1 VRVGWAAPGSNTYEG
16 VNANL
21 HVQIMNTLKRQ
32 LQNQSDALQLD
43 HQQEDVVDGGNAAS
57 IQFHYLLS
65 PVLNDNGA
73 TLTTQVFKFD
83 ANNGATGTA
92 TWIFPERL

>member
-1 VRVGWAAPGSNTYEG
+1 MRVGWAAPNNVYEG
-16 VNANL
+16 VNTNL
-21 HVQIMNTLKRQ
+21 HTQVNNLLKRQ
-32 LQNQSDALQLD
+32 LQIQSDQLQLD

>member
-1 VRVGWAAPGSNTYEG
+1 MRVGWAAPNNVYQG
-16 VNANL
+16 VNTNL
-21 HVQIMNTLKRQ
+21 HTQVNNLLKRQ
-32 LQNQSDALQLD
+32 LQIQSDQLQLD

>member
-1 VRVGWAAPGSNTYEG
+1 MRVGWAAPNNVYQGTNSALSTQ
-16 VNANL
+16 VNNL
-21 HVQIMNTLKRQ
+21 LKRQ
-32 LQNQSDALQLD
+32 LQIQSDQLQLD
-43 HQQEDVVDGGNAAS
+43 HQQEDVVDGGHAAS

-73 TLTTQVFKFD
+73 TLTTPVFKFD
-83 ANNGATGTA
+83 ANNGAIGTA

>member
-1 VRVGWAAPGSNTYEG
+1 MRVGWAAPGSNTYQG
-16 VNANL
+16 TNADL

-32 LQNQSDALQLD
+32 LQTQSDQLQLD
-43 HQQEDVVDGGNAAS
+43 HQQEDVVDGGNAGS

-65 PVLNDNGA
+65 PTFNDNGA
-73 TLTTQVFKFD
+73 TLTTQIFHFD
-83 ANNGATGTA
+83 ANSGASGSA

>member
-1 VRVGWAAPGSNTYEG
+1 MRVGWAAPNNVYQGTNSALSTQ
-16 VNANL
+16 VNNL
-21 HVQIMNTLKRQ
+21 LKRQ
-32 LQNQSDALQLD
+32 LQIQSDALQLN
-43 HQQEDVVDGGNAAS
+43 HQQEDAVDGGLATS

-73 TLTTQVFKFD
+73 TLTTPVFKFD
-83 ANNGATGTA
+83 ANNGAIGTA

>member
-1 VRVGWAAPGSNTYEG
+1 MRVGWAAPNNVYEG

-32 LQNQSDALQLD
+32 LQTQSDQLQLD
-43 HQQEDVVDGGNAAS
+43 HQQEDVVDGGNAGS
-57 IQFHYLLS
+57 IQFHCLLS
-65 PVLNDNGA
+65 PTFNDNGA
-73 TLTTQVFKFD
+73 TLTTQIFHFD
-83 ANNGATGTA
+83 ANSGASGSA